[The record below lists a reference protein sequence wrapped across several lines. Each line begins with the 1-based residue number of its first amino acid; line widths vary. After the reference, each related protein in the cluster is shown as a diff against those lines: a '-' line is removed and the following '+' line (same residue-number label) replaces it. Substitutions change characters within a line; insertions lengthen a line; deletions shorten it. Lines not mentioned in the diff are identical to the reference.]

1 MGDLMKLLVI
11 SILLVNSFMIFAQ
24 EVKVSRMTRDGD
36 LERSYVLK
44 TNLPLK
50 VVLDCQSFIQGL
62 RLGEYEAASTILLD
76 EQECDGLSQRINSS
90 MKKGLK
96 HCIEI
101 DEIISS
107 DYSCR

>member
-11 SILLVNSFMIFAQ
+11 SILLANSFMVFAQ
-24 EVKVSRMTRDGD
+24 EVKVSRMMRDGD

-50 VVLDCQSFIQGL
+50 
-62 RLGEYEAASTILLD
+62 YEAASTILLD

-107 DYSCR
+107 DFSCR